1 MSYRGEFRLSLNII
15 AWPKRKNEKHNPFQS
30 LLYGALG
37 KNEGVRVFEFEIL
50 QLFITKK
57 PAIFH
62 IHWPDAFLASVRG
75 WKFWL
80 KLIFL
85 RILFIILGLM
95 GIPVV
100 WTAHN
105 LKRPGQRN
113 ADKMEK
119 YFWPWFAKRIDG
131 IIYMTEASKL
141 SAEEMFGCWRDIPN
155 VIVPHGHYRPII
167 DKSAS
172 TSPLKACRMPQL
184 LFFGSITNYK
194 NAYQLLRAFLS
205 LPRGTATLA
214 IKGKMSEVNPD
225 HRLLQCLGSLP
236 TARKEEIIFDN
247 RFLDDD
253 ELIEAI
259 QDTDLVVFPYSDVLN
274 SGAAIFALSVGR
286 PILAS
291 DTPLF
296 RELQGQVG
304 QKWVRLIDGELDA
317 PSLTN
322 ALKHARELNTM
333 GERPDLT
340 VLEWKAIAEQTLA
353 FYHRVI
359 VNGTN

>member
-1 MSYRGEFRLSLNII
+1 MSLNII

-30 LLYGALG
+30 LLYGALS
-37 KNEGVRVFEFEIL
+37 KKEGVRVFEFEIL
-50 QLFITKK
+50 QLFITNK

-62 IHWPDAFLASVRG
+62 IHWPDAFLASVQG
-75 WKFWL
+75 WRFWM

-85 RILFIILGLM
+85 RVLFVFLSLL

-113 ADKMEK
+113 AVKMEK

-155 VIVPHGHYRPII
+155 AIIPHGHYRPII
-167 DKSAS
+167 EKSAS
-172 TSPLKACRMPQL
+172 ISTLKASSKPQL

-194 NAYQLLRAFLS
+194 NAYQLLNAFLAFPS
-205 LPRGTATLA
+205 GSATLA
-214 IKGKMSEVNPD
+214 IKGKMSKVNPD
-225 HRLLQCLGSLP
+225 DRLLQCLNSLP
-236 TARKEEIIFDN
+236 PERKKEIVFAN

-259 QDTDLVVFPYSDVLN
+259 QNSDLVVFPYSDVLN

-286 PILAS
+286 PIFAS

-304 QKWVRLIDGELDA
+304 QQWVRLIDGELEA
-317 PSLTN
+317 SGLAA
-322 ALKHARELNTM
+322 ALKHACELKRLRV
-333 GERPDLT
+333 RPDLS
-340 VLEWKAIAEQTLA
+340 VFEWEAIADQTLA
-353 FYHRVI
+353 FYRRVM
-359 VNGTN
+359 VNGANKKG